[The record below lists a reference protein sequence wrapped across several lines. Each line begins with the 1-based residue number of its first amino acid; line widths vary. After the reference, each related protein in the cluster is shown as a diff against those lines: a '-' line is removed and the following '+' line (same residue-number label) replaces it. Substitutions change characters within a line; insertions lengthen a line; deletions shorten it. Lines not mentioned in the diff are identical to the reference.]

1 MKEISRRRLLAATG
15 VSVGL
20 ASSAGCLGGVGF
32 STDDG
37 NGANTTGETDDGPS
51 DQTPLGR
58 WVPTTG
64 SAELLFH
71 YRDLT
76 TVRRHEDTLQPAVI
90 EAIPTVPDGESSELV
105 EQVAAG
111 EPAVDSICR
120 FGSKG
125 VVGNVVVSGS
135 FDPDA
140 VDATLESATGD
151 FDRFE
156 RDGVSVAVSSETVVV
171 SPSDGADLEA
181 ILAAGVEGTD
191 RRTDASDGFGQLVDR
206 LDGSTFL
213 WGEYDG
219 NENGNGAAFSW
230 SLGSET
236 ATQSMVAVYADP
248 ERTDEFED
256 TISDRFDDVTVETD
270 GTVGVATRTLS
281 TADYEYRD
289 MFAERGSQPTQPQAG
304 VTIDVDSPART
315 VTVTYI
321 SSGDTD
327 RLEIRDWTGLRD
339 ELTEVGQSATLE
351 YDAGASGTITI
362 VAVRGETEAVVAE
375 QSVSF

>member
-1 MKEISRRRLLAATG
+1 MKDISRRRLLAATG
-15 VSVGL
+15 AGAGL
-20 ASSAGCLGGVGF
+20 ASGAGCLGGRGLG
-32 STDDG
+32 TDDG
-37 NGANTTGETDDGPS
+37 NGADTTGETDDEPS
-51 DQTPLGR
+51 DLTPLEQ
-58 WVPTTG
+58 WVPATG
-64 SAELLFH
+64 STELLFH
-71 YRDLT
+71 YRDLA
-76 TVRRHEDTLQPAVI
+76 TVRQHEDALQPSVT
-90 EAIPTVPDGESSELV
+90 ESIPTVPDGDSSAFV
-105 EQVAAG
+105 EQLADG

-125 VVGNVVVSGS
+125 VAGNVVVSGS

-140 VDATLESATGD
+140 VDAALEPATGD

-156 RDGVSVAVSSETVVV
+156 RDGISVAVSSETLVV
-171 SPSDGADLEA
+171 SPSDGAALEA

-191 RRTDASDGFGQLVDR
+191 RRAETNDGFGQLVDR
-206 LDGSTFL
+206 LDGSTFV

-230 SLGSET
+230 ALGSET
-236 ATQSMVAVYADP
+236 TTQSMVAVYADP
-248 ERTDEFED
+248 ERTGEFED
-256 TISDRFDDVTVETD
+256 TMSDRFDDVTVETD
-270 GTVGVATRTLS
+270 GTVGVATRTIP

-304 VTIDVDSPART
+304 VTIDVDSSART

-321 SSGDTD
+321 SSGGTD

-339 ELTEVGQSATLE
+339 ELTEVGQAATLE
-351 YDAGASGTITI
+351 YGRGASGTITI

-375 QSVSF
+375 KSISF